1 MHAQNKSVEPMKK
14 ITLKYTAGTAEG
26 TDDLIS
32 PAESCEFI
40 YGIAPEGLTPFE
52 YALAEKSSG
61 DQFSCRVERNRIIET
76 FGHVLSNMGK
86 FPVDQVRFYLNIEI
100 ADIQDA
106 DQRELVRALAGT
118 TACGGDCECGCGGH

>member
-14 ITLKYTAGTAEG
+14 ITLRYTAGTEEAS
-26 TDDLIS
+26 DNLIS

-52 YALAEKSSG
+52 YALVEKSSG
-61 DQFSCRVERNRIIET
+61 DQFSYRVERNRIIEM

-86 FPVDQVRFYLNIEI
+86 FPVDQDRFYLNIKI
-100 ADIQDA
+100 ADIQEA

-118 TACGGDCECGCGGH
+118 TACGGDCGCGCGGH